1 METKGLKLKV
11 LTQYIHSQY
20 NIKQLCKLKLA
31 NWSPSQTL
39 LVGLRG
45 RMDDPLFVDIAEVM
59 VEVEAVEVDD
69 LRLPATL
76 LHGVGTGALVLRMG
90 MGRHAPNQGKGELGT
105 RRRLHPHLRQLQLH
119 LRRLFPP
126 L

>member
-1 METKGLKLKV
+1 
-11 LTQYIHSQY
+11 
-20 NIKQLCKLKLA
+20 
-31 NWSPSQTL
+31 
-39 LVGLRG
+39 
-45 RMDDPLFVDIAEVM
+45 MDDPLFVDIAEVM

-76 LHGVGTGALVLRMG
+76 LHGVETGALELRMG
-90 MGRHAPNQGKGELGT
+90 MDRHAQSQGKGELGT

-119 LRRLFPP
+119 LRQLFPP

>member
-1 METKGLKLKV
+1 
-11 LTQYIHSQY
+11 
-20 NIKQLCKLKLA
+20 
-31 NWSPSQTL
+31 
-39 LVGLRG
+39 
-45 RMDDPLFVDIAEVM
+45 MDDPLFVDIAEVM

-90 MGRHAPNQGKGELGT
+90 MGRHALNQGKGELGT
-105 RRRLHPHLRQLQLH
+105 RLHPHLRQLQLH
-119 LRRLFPP
+119 LRQLFPP